1 MNVLF
6 EADFLTK
13 LEELK
18 SQGYVDL
25 MHYRESHVILRDK
38 ELIGDVKQLITVATQ
53 QYGIE
58 DPEVANTVIHNRNVR
73 EMCFEMLREKK
84 NPVVIMRFGVQD
96 QRRPKEFEDL
106 GLLHIEL

>member
-6 EADFLTK
+6 EADYLTK

-18 SQGYVDL
+18 VQGYPEL
-25 MHYRESHVILRDK
+25 LHHKETHVILRDK
-38 ELIGDVKQLITVATQ
+38 ELIGDMKKLISIATQ

-58 DPEVANTVIHNRNVR
+58 DPEMCNSVIHNRNVR
-73 EMCFEMLREKK
+73 EMSFEMMRQKS
-84 NPVVIMRFGVQD
+84 NPIVIMRYGVQD
-96 QRRPKEFEDL
+96 QRRPKDFDDL